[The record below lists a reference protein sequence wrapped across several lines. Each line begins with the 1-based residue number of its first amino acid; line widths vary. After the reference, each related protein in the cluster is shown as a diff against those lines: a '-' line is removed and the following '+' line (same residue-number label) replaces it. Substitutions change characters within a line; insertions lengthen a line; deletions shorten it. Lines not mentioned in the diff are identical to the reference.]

1 MTFTKEQLIE
11 HITDKAARIKPD
23 MQINDQYRIEALM
36 NQHILK
42 IALAALTV
50 PDDVPRLVMDGI
62 CDMSDG
68 GVDAQGI
75 WELCKAEI
83 TGRLIK

>member
-1 MTFTKEQLIE
+1 MTSKITREQLIE
-11 HITDKAARIKPD
+11 KLKHRILVTEKYPD
-23 MQINDQYRIEALM
+23 VEEAQLDA
-36 NQHILK
+36 IICK
-42 IALAALTV
+42 IALAALTA
-50 PDDVPRLVMDGI
+50 PDDVPRLVMDRI

-83 TGRLIK
+83 TGEID

>member
-1 MTFTKEQLIE
+1 
-11 HITDKAARIKPD
+11 
-23 MQINDQYRIEALM
+23 M

-42 IALAALTV
+42 IALTALTA
-50 PDDVPRLVMDGI
+50 PDYVPRLVMDGI

-68 GVDAQGI
+68 GVDAQRI
-75 WELCKAEI
+75 WELCKAEF

>member
-75 WELCKAEI
+75 WVLCKSEI
-83 TGRLIK
+83 TGDINS